1 VNESEERSA
10 EQAVRPRERRTAP
23 PLAPVLRYYGPWL
36 VAALLV
42 AAGVAAHLKLAAR
55 VASLEAQ
62 LAARE
67 SIAVAAPRSTPAA
80 APARDAATPP
90 ARGAAPAAPATP
102 PAVTQT
108 RTTAPP
114 RWACDAQLDEGA
126 VRATIGR
133 DGRAVLACIATRRT
147 QTPSLTGRLDVR
159 LRVGSEGRVEA
170 VHVGGVADDALI
182 ACVGRAALAWTFPA
196 PGAGRCAVVAA
207 PFLVDP

>member
-1 VNESEERSA
+1 M
-10 EQAVRPRERRTAP
+10 RPRERRAAP
-23 PLAPVLRYYGPWL
+23 PLAPVLRYYGPW
-36 VAALLV
+36 VVGALLV
-42 AAGVAAHLKLAAR
+42 AAGVVAHLKLAAR

-67 SIAVAAPRSTPAA
+67 SMAGAAPRSTPAA
-80 APARDAATPP
+80 A
-90 ARGAAPAAPATP
+90 P

-133 DGRAVLACIATRRT
+133 EGRAVLACIDARRADA
-147 QTPSLTGRLDVR
+147 PGLAGRLELRV
-159 LRVGSEGRVEA
+159 RVGSEGRAEA
-170 VHVGGVADDALI
+170 VHVGGVDDDALKG
-182 ACVGRAALAWTFPA
+182 CVGRAALAWTFPA

-207 PFLVDP
+207 PFLVGP